1 MEKISVDLHTHS
13 TASDGKL
20 APAALVA
27 LAAQQGLHALALT
40 DHDSVAGIDEATAA
54 GQTHGVTVI
63 SGIEFSTRHEP
74 AQEFIG
80 IHILGYFVDPRH
92 PLLLAMMEK
101 IQAARLEQKIRQ
113 IELLQSMGFDVP
125 VDEVLALA
133 AGVPGRPH
141 IASVLL
147 ARNPNRVKSWQQAF
161 DEYLGAGKKAHVA
174 RTFALTVADAVSLIE
189 QVGGLPVLAH
199 PGGYSKL
206 LNVPVLVKNAVQ
218 AGIKGLEV
226 YYPYSE
232 EQGGGKIV
240 ARMEALA
247 ARYGLLKT
255 GGTDYHARSS
265 DPAPLGE
272 MGLTAADFERL
283 TALYPLQ

>member
-1 MEKISVDLHTHS
+1 MEKILVDLHIHS

-20 APAALVA
+20 APAALAA
-27 LAAQQGLHALALT
+27 LAARQGLRIIALT
-40 DHDSVAGIDEATAA
+40 DHDSVAGVAEAVAA
-54 GQTHGVTVI
+54 GREHGVTVI
-63 SGIEFSTRHEP
+63 NGIEFSTRHEP
-74 AQEFIG
+74 DKAFMG
-80 IHILGYFVDPRH
+80 IHILGYFMDVRH
-92 PLLLAMMEK
+92 PLMLTMMEK
-101 IQAARLEQKIRQ
+101 IQSARLEQKIKQ

-147 ARNPNRVKSWQQAF
+147 ARNPHRVKSWQHVF

-174 RTFALTVADAVSLIE
+174 RTFALTVAEAVSLIE

-199 PGGYSKL
+199 PGGYNREV
-206 LNVPVLVKNAVQ
+206 NVPALVKNAVL
-218 AGIKGLEV
+218 AGVKGLEV

-232 EQGGGKIV
+232 EQGGGKMV

-247 ARYGLLKT
+247 AEYGLLKT
-255 GGTDYHARSS
+255 GGTDYHARNS
-265 DPAPLGE
+265 DLAMLGQ
-272 MGLTAADFERL
+272 MGLTLADFERL
-283 TALYPLQ
+283 TIRYPVR